1 MGEYAAAFEMKAK
14 VLYDKIDFAFDMIEE
29 ILFTSSMEK
38 EKRLYEILARLKS
51 RLQVRFTSA
60 GHSTAATRAMAH
72 FSPVSAFNERTGG
85 VALYELVE
93 SIETHF
99 EDKKGELVDNLK
111 NLLST
116 LMVQEGLM
124 VSLTSE
130 KEVVEKVESR
140 MRNLKARLPHR
151 AEKEQTQESILIP
164 QSNEGL
170 MTASQVQYVALA
182 GNFRQYGC
190 EYNGALRILRT
201 IMGYEYLWTNI
212 RVQGG
217 AYGCMSGFGKTGD
230 TYLVSYRDPNL
241 GRTLDI
247 YKGIR
252 EYLKNFTVD
261 DRDMC
266 KYIIGTISECD
277 TPMNPAAKGSRSLN
291 AWMSHVTEEELQKER
306 DQILSADQNSIRALE
321 PLLQAVLDHGNI
333 CVIGGEEKIQSEK
346 ELFEQV
352 RPLIR

>member
-1 MGEYAAAFEMKAK
+1 
-14 VLYDKIDFAFDMIEE
+14 
-29 ILFTSSMEK
+29 
-38 EKRLYEILARLKS
+38 
-51 RLQVRFTSA
+51 
-60 GHSTAATRAMAH
+60 
-72 FSPVSAFNERTGG
+72 
-85 VALYELVE
+85 
-93 SIETHF
+93 
-99 EDKKGELVDNLK
+99 
-111 NLLST
+111 
-116 LMVQEGLM
+116 
-124 VSLTSE
+124 
-130 KEVVEKVESR
+130 
-140 MRNLKARLPHR
+140 
-151 AEKEQTQESILIP
+151 
-164 QSNEGL
+164 
-170 MTASQVQYVALA
+170 
-182 GNFRQYGC
+182 
-190 EYNGALRILRT
+190 
-201 IMGYEYLWTNI
+201 MGYEYLWTNI

-247 YKGIR
+247 YKGIG

-352 RPLIR
+352 RPLIRG